1 MASRRQAYR
10 LMIKS
15 LALTVAH
22 NLSSDRVPRGL
33 TAGDVHIVFLD
44 AQDYLC

>member
-1 MASRRQAYR
+1 VASRRQAYR

-22 NLSSDRVPRGL
+22 NLSSDGVPPGL
-33 TAGDVHIVFLD
+33 TADDVHIVFFD